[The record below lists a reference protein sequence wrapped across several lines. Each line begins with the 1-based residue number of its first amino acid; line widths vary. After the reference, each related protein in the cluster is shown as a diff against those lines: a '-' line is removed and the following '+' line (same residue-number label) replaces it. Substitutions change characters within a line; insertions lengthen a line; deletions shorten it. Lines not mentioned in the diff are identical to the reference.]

1 MYPLVLSIKRKHFC
15 GRSWCIKINTFNMR
29 FRFYYL
35 KSNSL
40 SLYKQNWGEV
50 KNSLD
55 NLKIEFLY
63 IKFAVGIISD
73 NDNIFIWDSIKYI
86 YIYEIKKIF
95 IKIKWLESFAC
106 FSVAESCP
114 TLYNPMDFS
123 TLGSPVLHN
132 LLELAQK
139 KVYKVGDAI
148 WPSHFLIS
156 PSPFALNLN
165 QHQGLWQWV
174 SSLHQVRKY

>member
-123 TLGSPVLHN
+123 TLGPLSFTISWSWLRKRFIRLVMLSDPLIFWYLLLH
-132 LLELAQK
+132 L
-139 KVYKVGDAI
+139 
-148 WPSHFLIS
+148 P
-156 PSPFALNLN
+156 
-165 QHQGLWQWV
+165 
-174 SSLHQVRKY
+174 